1 MKRFVCIV
9 SVLILLVSLSACRKK
24 QDSLEEMQEPISM
37 ESLTIIGSEGQVPV
51 APEVKSTEA
60 KAAPAAPAKAEMLPV
75 GSKPIVTDMQAALQN
90 AGFYKGVVDGKS
102 GPLTKKAIVE
112 FQKANGLEPDGK
124 VGSKTW
130 AVLSAYLVSSPAKA
144 KNR

>member
-1 MKRFVCIV
+1 MKRFICVV

-24 QDSLEEMQEPISM
+24 QDSLEQMQEPISM

-51 APEVKSTEA
+51 APEAKSAET
-60 KAAPAAPAKAEMLPV
+60 KVAPVTPSKAEALLPQSV
-75 GSKPIVTDMQAALQN
+75 VSKPVVTDIQAALQN

-124 VGSKTW
+124 VGPKTW
-130 AVLSAYLVSSPAKA
+130 AVLGTYLVKE

>member
-1 MKRFVCIV
+1 MKRFICAA

-24 QDSLEEMQEPISM
+24 QDSLEQMQEPISM
-37 ESLTIIGSEGQVPV
+37 ESLTIIGSEGQVP
-51 APEVKSTEA
+51 AASEA
-60 KAAPAAPAKAEMLPV
+60 KTTLTVPSNAELFLPQSMA
-75 GSKPIVTDMQAALQN
+75 SKPAITEIQTALQN
-90 AGFYKGVVDGKS
+90 SGYYKGVVDGKS
-102 GPLTKKAIVE
+102 GPLTKKAITE

-130 AVLSAYLVSSPAKA
+130 AVLGAYLTKA